1 MAPLVRRHFY
11 IGIFVPAGEPKP
23 LDRDALNHEIAHR
36 RKLLIRFVRPENQS
50 FDKRI
55 AEPIPQL
62 LMSDA
67 VNFIQLRENRG
78 NQGSGKLRKRMSA
91 LGLVNV
97 GFDPATG
104 AQSVACATGV
114 APAVLD
120 LAFDVIG
127 QSPGF

>member
-1 MAPLVRRHFY
+1 LDLLATERRLT
-11 IGIFVPAGEPKP
+11 P
-23 LDRDALNHEIAHR
+23 
-36 RKLLIRFVRPENQS
+36 
-50 FDKRI
+50 
-55 AEPIPQL
+55 
-62 LMSDA
+62 
-67 VNFIQLRENRG
+67 
-78 NQGSGKLRKRMSA
+78 A

-104 AQSVACATGV
+104 ARSVACATGV